1 MIVTKPIIYQ
11 LFPRLFGNKN
21 TKLIVNGSRCENG
34 TGKFNDI
41 SHKAL
46 QEIKKL
52 GITHIWYTGIIEHA
66 IAEGYP
72 NAGIPNGNPL
82 VIKGKAGSP
91 YAILDYYDVNPDLA
105 KDVNNR
111 MQEFQDL
118 ITRTHQNDMKVIIDF
133 VPNHLARE
141 YHSDIKP
148 DGVSDFGSEDDGS
161 KAFSPN
167 NNFYY
172 LPHQH
177 LHLSN
182 EIKNR
187 FPNTDYL
194 EYPAKATGNDQF
206 TAYPQLNDWYE
217 TVKLNYGVDYQ
228 NGHSLHFDPIPDTW
242 IKMKDILLYWA
253 KKGVDGFRCDMAE
266 MVPVEFWH
274 WVIGEIKISF
284 PDILFIAEVYN
295 PYLYETY
302 IKTGKFDYLYDKVGL
317 YDTLKGIIR
326 GERAASDITQCWQSL
341 NNLDKYM
348 LRFLENHDEQ
358 RIASP
363 YFASDP
369 AKALPGM
376 MLSVCINR
384 GAVMI
389 YSGQEFA
396 EKGMDESGY
405 SGSDGRS
412 TIFDYWNLPEHQKWM
427 NNGKFNE
434 ELLSDEKKHLLNAYR
449 DILKYAQI
457 PAIVNG
463 EFYDIMWQNTDSS
476 IFNSDKV
483 YAFLRHTAEQKVLVI
498 CNFDAYPQHLQVK
511 IPTHA
516 MEIMDIPLTTELC
529 FENMYSNSEIRLKS
543 EEVAEKGLPV
553 SISGYQYLLFEI
565 TNVLI

>member
-1 MIVTKPIIYQ
+1 MKVVKPIIYQ

-21 TKLIVNGSRCENG
+21 TKLVINGSRSKNG

-41 SHKAL
+41 SNKAL

-52 GITHIWYTGIIEHA
+52 GITHVWYTGIIEHA
-66 IAEGYP
+66 IVEGYP
-72 NAGIPNGNPL
+72 DAGIPHGNPL

-91 YAILDYYDVNPDLA
+91 YAIRDYYDVNPDLA
-105 KDVNNR
+105 EDVDQR
-111 MQEFQDL
+111 MKEFQNL

-141 YHSDIKP
+141 YHSDVKP
-148 DGVSDFGSEDDGS
+148 KGISDFGEEDNGS
-161 KAFSPN
+161 VGFSPN

-172 LPHQH
+172 LPHEQ
-177 LHLSN
+177 LHLSDD
-182 EIKNR
+182 IRKY

-206 TAYPQLNDWYE
+206 TSYPQLNDWYE

-228 NGHSLHFDPIPDTW
+228 NNHSLHFDPIPNTW

-253 KKGVDGFRCDMAE
+253 EKGVDGFRCDMAE

-274 WVIGEIKISF
+274 WVIGEIKSAF
-284 PDILFIAEVYN
+284 PEILFIAEVYN

-326 GERAASDITQCWQSL
+326 GERAARDISQCWQSL
-341 NNLDKYM
+341 NNLDEYM

-369 AKALPGM
+369 IKALPGM
-376 MLSVCINR
+376 MLSVCFNR
-384 GAVMI
+384 GAAMI
-389 YSGQEFA
+389 YSGQEFG
-396 EKGMDESGY
+396 ETGMEESGY

-427 NNGKFNE
+427 NNGKFDG
-434 ELLSDEKKHLLNAYR
+434 ELLSDQQKQLQNSYR
-449 DILKYAQI
+449 DILKHAQL
-457 PAIVNG
+457 PAISQG
-463 EFYDIMWQNTDSS
+463 EFYDIMWQNTDNS
-476 IFNSDKV
+476 IFNSDKA
-483 YAFLRHTAEQKVLVI
+483 YAFLRHTAKQKVLII
-498 CNFDAYPQHLQVK
+498 CNFDANTQHLQVK

-516 MEIMDIPLTTELC
+516 LEVMNIPPLTELC
-529 FENMYSNSEIRLKS
+529 FTNLHSKDEIKS
-543 EEVAEKGLPV
+543 SCEEVAIKGLSV
-553 SISGYQYLLFEI
+553 SISAYQYLLFEI
-565 TNVLI
+565 RE

>member
-1 MIVTKPIIYQ
+1 MTDPKPIIYQ
-11 LFPRLFGNKN
+11 LVPRLFGNKK
-21 TKLIVNGSRCENG
+21 TKLVINGSRSENG

-41 SHKAL
+41 SNKAL

-52 GITHIWYTGIIEHA
+52 GITHVWYTGILEHA
-66 IAEGYP
+66 IVEGYP
-72 NAGIPNGNPL
+72 DAGIPHGNPL

-91 YAILDYYDVNPDLA
+91 YAIRDYYDVNSDLA
-105 KDVNNR
+105 EDVNQR
-111 MQEFQDL
+111 IEEFQNL
-118 ITRTHQNDMKVIIDF
+118 VTRTHQNNMKVIIDF

-148 DGVSDFGSEDDGS
+148 KGISDFGEEDNSSVG
-161 KAFSPN
+161 FSPN

-172 LPHQH
+172 LPHEH
-177 LHLSN
+177 LHLSD
-182 EIKNR
+182 EIRKH

-228 NGHSLHFDPIPDTW
+228 NNHSLHFDPIPNTW

-253 KKGVDGFRCDMAE
+253 EKGVDGFRCDMAE

-274 WVIGEIKISF
+274 WVIKEIKSTF
-284 PDILFIAEVYN
+284 PEILFIAEVYN
-295 PYLYETY
+295 PYLYEAY

-326 GERAASDITQCWQSL
+326 GERVARDISQCWQSL
-341 NNLDKYM
+341 NNMDEYM

-358 RIASP
+358 RLASP

-369 AKALPGM
+369 IKALPGM
-376 MLSVCINR
+376 MLSVCFNR
-384 GAVMI
+384 GATMI

-396 EKGMDESGY
+396 ETGMEASGY

-427 NNGKFNE
+427 NDGKFDG
-434 ELLSDEKKHLLNAYR
+434 ELLSDQQKKLQNAYR
-449 DILKYAQI
+449 DILKHAQL
-457 PAIVNG
+457 PAISQG
-463 EFYDIMWQNTDSS
+463 EFYDIMWQNTDLS

-483 YAFLRHTAEQKVLVI
+483 YAFLRHSAEQKVLII
-498 CNFDAYPQHLQVK
+498 CNFDSNNQQIQVK
-511 IPTHA
+511 VPTHA
-516 MEIMDIPLTTELC
+516 LEIMDIPRPVELR
-529 FENMYSNSEIRLKS
+529 FNKLFS
-543 EEVAEKGLPV
+543 EEEYKLSSEEIAEIGLPL
-553 SISGYQYLLFEI
+553 SISGHQYLLLEI
-565 TNVLI
+565 NY